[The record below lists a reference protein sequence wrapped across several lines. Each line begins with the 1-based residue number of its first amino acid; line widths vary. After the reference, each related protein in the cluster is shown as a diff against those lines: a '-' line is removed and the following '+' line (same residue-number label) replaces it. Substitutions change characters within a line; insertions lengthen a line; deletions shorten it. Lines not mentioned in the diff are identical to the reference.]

1 MKTKIFL
8 LAATLLLCDAI
19 NAQSCSSGVQVTSD
33 PSSTATTNF
42 IVFANSLNSGINSN
56 TANIASILPTQ
67 GSQYLASTFEK
78 SNIYVGDELLG
89 AYYSRYNAYNQ
100 EIEIKKTNL
109 EEEQFKALIHDE
121 KIRVAFVDKEIQY
134 TSFINKD
141 GLKQNDY
148 LISKTNGTKYRLY
161 QRISVKY
168 KEGQKSQNSFVAA
181 IPPKYSQFS
190 EYYLKDL
197 NSNLVSYVPAKKS
210 KLLKL
215 FKNNE
220 QIQIASII
228 KKRGFNLKKE
238 LDLVQLFDFAN
249 TLKSDLV
256 SAGN

>member
-8 LAATLLLCDAI
+8 LAATLLFFDVA
-19 NAQSCSSGVQVTSD
+19 NAQSQCSSGVHTTSD

-42 IVFANSLNSGINSN
+42 IVFANSLNSDINSN
-56 TANIASILPTQ
+56 TASILPTQ

-121 KIRVAFVDKEIQY
+121 KVRVVFVDKEIQY

-210 KLLKL
+210 KILKL

-220 QIQIASII
+220 QIQIANII